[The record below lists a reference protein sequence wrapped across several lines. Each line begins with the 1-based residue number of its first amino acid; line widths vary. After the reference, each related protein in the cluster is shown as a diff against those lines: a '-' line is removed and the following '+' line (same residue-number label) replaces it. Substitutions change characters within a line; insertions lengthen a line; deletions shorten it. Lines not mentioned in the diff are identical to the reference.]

1 MNTRLTNHQAK
12 SKESGAIDNSMAIK
26 YFMANVRVGGNITA
40 NDKKFDLSFPKDAR
54 VVDTN
59 ILYDDS
65 IGLVVVPATLWL
77 IELMSVPTFEHENND
92 TATKGLR
99 SYFQFLS
106 DHKLEWDIFPRTKI
120 ERPTYAF
127 KRYMISKVKLGEYS
141 YSTGNQFLGV
151 VKRFYLW
158 ANQEGLIDFNKIH
171 APFLIDRHEV
181 NTHTRVGKKRFS
193 VSTSDM
199 KLPKKL
205 KNTPRTNGPRE
216 LTPLNTEVRKHLA
229 IGLRTTNKEHFT
241 LSCQLSLLSG
251 LREEEALTLP
261 YDEFIG
267 DKSIRRLLKKETV
280 TLRIGGNDGTKT
292 KNGVAR
298 DIDIPYMLYERLC
311 NYASSE
317 KRLRLVS
324 DDKNEEQ
331 RLFLSNRG
339 TPFKPDE
346 LTKRMSE
353 LRALLSQK
361 HNIELDHKY
370 HDLRCTYAT
379 EYGSRLLDSGMD
391 YTAAFN
397 ELKSRLGHSLDK
409 DTARY
414 MRIIESRKIKRQ
426 SAIELEKYTQ
436 EVLLSD
442 D

>member
-1 MNTRLTNHQAK
+1 
-12 SKESGAIDNSMAIK
+12 
-26 YFMANVRVGGNITA
+26 MANVRVGGSITA
-40 NDKKFDLSFPKDAR
+40 NDKQFDLSFPKDAR
-54 VVDTN
+54 AVDTN

-77 IELMSVPTFEHENND
+77 IELMSDPTFEHENND

-99 SYFQFLS
+99 AYFQFLS
-106 DHKLEWDIFPRTKI
+106 EHGLEWDVFPRTKI

-127 KRYMISKVKLGEYS
+127 KRFMISKVKLGEYS

-158 ANQEGLIDFNKIH
+158 ANQEGLIDFTKIP

-193 VSTSDM
+193 VHTSDM

-216 LTPLNTEVRKHLA
+216 LTPLNAESRKHLSF
-229 IGLRTTNKEHFT
+229 GLRATDKEHLT
-241 LSCQLSLLSG
+241 LCCHLSLLSG

-267 DKSIRRLLKKETV
+267 DKSLHRLLQKETV
-280 TLRIGGNDGTKT
+280 TLRIGGNDVTRT
-292 KNGVAR
+292 KNGVVR
-298 DIDIPYMLYERLC
+298 DVDIPYMLYERLC
-311 NYASSE
+311 NHASSE
-317 KRLRLVS
+317 KRLKLAS
-324 DDKNEEQ
+324 DKQGEGQ
-331 RLFLSNRG
+331 RLFVSNRG

-353 LRALLSQK
+353 IRTFLLQE
-361 HNIELDHKY
+361 HNITLDHKY

-379 EYGSRLLDSGMD
+379 EYGSRLLDSGME
-391 YTAAFN
+391 YTAVFN

-414 MRIIESRKIKRQ
+414 MRIIESRKSKRQ

-436 EVLLSD
+436 EVLLGD